1 MNKAIVSIIKN
12 VVIASAAI
20 IAADQMYN
28 IAGSNIVAG
37 YRTGKEVYNQH
48 KASKAK

>member
-1 MNKAIVSIIKN
+1 MKTVLSIAKN
-12 VVIASAAI
+12 IVIAASAI

-28 IAGSNIVAG
+28 VAAKNIVSG
-37 YRTGKEVYNQH
+37 YRTGKEAYDAR

>member
-1 MNKAIVSIIKN
+1 MKTVLSIAKNIVL
-12 VVIASAAI
+12 AGAAI

-28 IAGSNIVAG
+28 VAASNIVAG
-37 YRTGKEVYNQH
+37 YKTGKEAYDKH

>member
-1 MNKAIVSIIKN
+1 MNKVILSIVKN
-12 VVIASAAI
+12 VVLAGAAI

-28 IAGSNIVAG
+28 VAANNIVAG
-37 YRTGKEVYNQH
+37 YRTGKEAYEAR